1 MRASSLLFVGLCV
14 AVSERVSGRRRRKDD
29 QRQKV
34 PSFFRAAST
43 PDNQSVISST
53 YADQIDDADATH
65 NLNAIKINIITLIDT
80 TCGYNHK
87 LYFLNHEDSRDLLS
101 IWVFNLNFLW
111 MSITHVKYSSVPASV
126 FTYFRLIIRQFREN
140 VNNGRLRPSFAWG
153 DGGWFPGNSCASL
166 C

>member
-53 YADQIDDADATH
+53 YADQIDADATH

-80 TCGYNHK
+80 TCGYNLK
-87 LYFLNHEDSRDLLS
+87 VYFLIVEDSRDLLS